1 MAIIISD
8 EDFRAKNTT
17 WNKEGYFV
25 IIIKKRSVNEEDI
38 RILNIYVPDKQN
50 STYMNLYHFLLIHLV
65 EFIIEIIW
73 S

>member
-1 MAIIISD
+1 MAIIVSD

-25 IIIKKRSVNEEDI
+25 IKKGSVNEEDI
-38 RILNIYVPDKQN
+38 RILNIYVPNKQN
-50 STYMNLYHFLLIHLV
+50 STYMNLYYFLLIHLV